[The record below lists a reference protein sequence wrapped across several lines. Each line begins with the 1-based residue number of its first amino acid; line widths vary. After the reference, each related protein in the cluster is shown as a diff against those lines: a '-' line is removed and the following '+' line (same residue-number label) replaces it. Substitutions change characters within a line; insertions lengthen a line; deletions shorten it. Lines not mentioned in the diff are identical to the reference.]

1 MEVRVWLY
9 IYKEV
14 FVDREV
20 FMKVVFSFFL
30 IFSRSI
36 KSELRSRNL
45 RSCD

>member
-20 FMKVVFSFFL
+20 FCESGFFFFL
-30 IFSRSI
+30 DLFSI
-36 KSELRSRNL
+36 DKE
-45 RSCD
+45 